1 MTVSSFTFCFGKSL
15 FLFDADVSFVRQQKR
30 NSVANDIF
38 IYVLYFV
45 PRSFPRYLEDLAMMT
60 GYMGEIKSIEGLIVA
75 AETLGG
81 ETIFF
86 SLSGKK
92 SNIFAL

>member
-1 MTVSSFTFCFGKSL
+1 M
-15 FLFDADVSFVRQQKR
+15 
-30 NSVANDIF
+30 

-45 PRSFPRYLEDLAMMT
+45 LRSLPRYLEDLAMMT